1 MPSGFSVFVFDS
13 LWSPECHTE
22 NSFLVA
28 FATIR
33 HIMEQLP
40 TPHNNFFH
48 FMLAHLPS
56 ARSLIET
63 LLSPAAVA
71 ALDLPTLRL
80 ETASFIDADL
90 REKYSDLLFSVQL
103 ASSSVEAEATQSEAL
118 VYLLFEHKS
127 QSDPLTV
134 LQILS
139 YMIRIWEKR
148 IREGASICPIVPLIV
163 YHGESGWTAAQNMS
177 ELVPT
182 PTGLAEYQISFA
194 PLLLDLHQVPDAD
207 IPGEPVLRST
217 LELLK
222 YSRSRQLVDRLR
234 DILLRI
240 VQSLPDHLW
249 PDWINVI
256 EAYVVAV
263 NKNLDSQQYK
273 QTLSSILPTLYEP
286 GSLAD
291 RLLTQG
297 REEGLEKGR
306 EEGREE
312 GLERGMLAGKIQL
325 LQDLLG
331 EPVSSKDELLAIG
344 IDALATQLAVL
355 QQRLRDR
362 SE

>member
-1 MPSGFSVFVFDS
+1 
-13 LWSPECHTE
+13 
-22 NSFLVA
+22 
-28 FATIR
+28 
-33 HIMEQLP
+33 MEQLP

-48 FMLAHLPS
+48 FMLSHLPS

-63 LLSPAAVA
+63 LLSPEGVA
-71 ALDLPTLRL
+71 ALDLATLRL
-80 ETASFIDADL
+80 ETTNFVDADL

-103 ASSSVEAEATQSEAL
+103 ATSDFKAEAIQGEAFIY
-118 VYLLFEHKS
+118 VLFEHKS
-127 QSDPLTV
+127 HSDPLTV
-134 LQILS
+134 LQVLS
-139 YMIRIWEKR
+139 YMVRIWEKR
-148 IREGASICPIVPLIV
+148 IRDGAALCPIVPLIV
-163 YHGESGWTAAQNMS
+163 YHGESGWAAARSMS
-177 ELVPT
+177 ELVPV
-182 PTGLAEYQISFA
+182 PAGLADYQISFS
-194 PLLLDLHQVPDAD
+194 PLLLDLHQLPDED

-222 YSRSRQLVDRLR
+222 YSRSLQLVDRLR

-240 VQSLPDHLW
+240 VQCLPENLR

-297 REEGLEKGR
+297 REEGR
-306 EEGREE
+306 EEGK
-312 GLERGMLAGKIQL
+312 LAGKIQVLQEL
-325 LQDLLG
+325 LE
-331 EPVSSKDELLAIG
+331 EPVTPDSELRGVSAEMLTSRLAE
-344 IDALATQLAVL
+344 L

-362 SE
+362 SESE